1 MSLHSDCFCLFI
13 FIIIDNVFTLSEV
26 ITLDWLQLHVRQ
38 VQEQYGPIMGRFTI
52 LKAPGQTKQ
61 FKHIYSIYEGK
72 EKVATMVGRP
82 HSGILKPDSGL
93 MKIENRFLYTDTV
106 KELVTNLLEDLQ
118 LAFKN
123 ISRLDIACDFNQ
135 FMNNLSPERFIHRFA
150 FGDYVK
156 LMKTKFNIHGMH
168 RRTNTFEYI
177 RFGSNTSTLCYYL
190 YNKSI
195 EMREKTNKPYITEN
209 WRNKGLD
216 LEREIWRLEFSIH
229 SNPRGLVYGDTGE
242 VVPFSKL
249 DVLDYYQDVYR
260 GLFHRYFDFR
270 KEDGQAK
277 KERMK
282 KIPLLELEKPSAN
295 IMRLVPK
302 LDSNRMDKIFMKM
315 LIGTNAEMRE
325 INFEVS
331 NKIAELIKYY
341 SDSRELETYLRNK
354 FPDYYEKF
362 YVTPDGEINSTN
374 KNYKPV
380 PHESK
385 NN

>member
-1 MSLHSDCFCLFI
+1 M
-13 FIIIDNVFTLSEV
+13 SEV

-38 VQEQYGPIMGRFTI
+38 VPELYAPIMGRFTI
-52 LKAPGQTKQ
+52 LKSEGQTKQ
-61 FKHIYSIYEGK
+61 FKHVYAIYEGTD
-72 EKVATMVGRP
+72 KVATLVGRP

-93 MKIENRFLYTDTV
+93 MKIENRFLYTDSV
-106 KELVTNLLEDLQ
+106 KELVNNLLEDLQ

-135 FMNNLSPERFIHRFA
+135 FLKNLSPERFIHKFA
-150 FGDYVK
+150 FGEYVK
-156 LMKTKFNIHGMH
+156 LMKTKFHIHGMH
-168 RRTNTFEYI
+168 KRTNTFEYI

-190 YNKSI
+190 YNKTL
-195 EMREKTNKPYITEN
+195 EMKEKTNKPYITEN

-216 LEREIWRLEFSIH
+216 LERDIWRLEFSIH
-229 SNPRGLVYGDTGE
+229 SNPRGLVYGETGE

-249 DVLDYYQDVYR
+249 DVLDNYPDVYR

-270 KEDGQAK
+270 YEDGQ
-277 KERMK
+277 MK
-282 KIPLLELEKPSAN
+282 KNRMEKVPLLAIEKPSAN

-325 INFEVS
+325 IDFTVS
-331 NKIAELIKYY
+331 TKIAELIKYY
-341 SDSRELETYLRNK
+341 SDSRELESYLRKK

-362 YVTPDGEINSTN
+362 YVTPDKDSNSSTDKLN
-374 KNYKPV
+374 
-380 PHESK
+380 
-385 NN
+385 